1 MKDTDLMKFHI
12 AAVKMIL
19 SLDQPNLPPEKVNR
33 LINYAKSL
41 NLPWSGELMKFFLQ
55 ATMGTCQIIKNL
67 CNKNAEE
74 K

>member
-19 SLDQPNLPPEKVNR
+19 SLDQPNLPAEKVNR
-33 LINYAKSL
+33 LKEYSDEL

-55 ATMGTCQIIKNL
+55 STM
-67 CNKNAEE
+67 
-74 K
+74 

>member
-33 LINYAKSL
+33 LKEYSDEL
-41 NLPWSGELMKFFLQ
+41 NLQWSVDLMKFFLQ
-55 ATMGTCQIIKNL
+55 ATMGTCQIIKIL
-67 CNKNAEE
+67 SEENK
-74 K
+74 